1 MSYIMLTWLLA
12 PIWWPLS
19 LLRRMLN
26 PTPKRIVIFEIAG
39 IGDVV
44 CSAHLF
50 EQLRVRY
57 PSAEI
62 DLVIDPVAASLTA
75 ALPMINR
82 VIHFPYARQRGFMG
96 RLRLAQCCIGYD
108 TAICLIPSAA
118 QLVAFC
124 LAAVPRRFSVL
135 PAPLN
140 TSYRSLRPLL
150 SRVSIHQPGA
160 YFIKTQADL
169 CCSLGLIQAD
179 ATKKLAWNGGSKE
192 PTLQPNTI
200 GILVGSGRELKR
212 MSTEQ
217 ITSLIQGLLA
227 DPVGFRIVLIG
238 GAADQASA
246 QSVLQQ
252 IAVSDRMRIDDLTG
266 RYTLAELP
274 GMIKQLHLMIGVDS
288 GVMHMAD
295 ALGVPILCIAG
306 PVDLHEVYQPG
317 VQRVLLASNLACY
330 PCSRVFDTP
339 AECHLGHR
347 KCLQSLDMALV
358 VAKVCAQQKVS
369 HA

>member
-1 MSYIMLTWLLA
+1 MSYIMLAWLSA
-12 PIWWPLS
+12 PIWWPLA

-26 PTPKRIVIFEIAG
+26 PTPKRIIIFEIAG

-57 PSAEI
+57 PSAVI
-62 DLVIDPVAASLTA
+62 DLVIDPVAASLTP

-82 VIHFPYARQRGFMG
+82 VIHFPYARQRGLMG
-96 RLRLAQCCIGYD
+96 RLRLAQCCVGYD
-108 TAICLIPSAA
+108 SVICLIPSAA

-140 TSYRSLRPLL
+140 TSYRALRPLL
-150 SRVSIHQPGA
+150 SQVSIHRPGA
-160 YFIKTQADL
+160 YFIKTQADIFFF
-169 CCSLGLIQAD
+169 LGLTQAD
-179 ATKKLAWNGGSKE
+179 ATKKLAWQGVNTK
-192 PTLQPNTI
+192 PTFQPNTI
-200 GILVGSGRELKR
+200 GILVGSGRALKR
-212 MSTEQ
+212 MSTDQ
-217 ITSLIQGLLA
+217 ITDLVKGLLV
-227 DPVGFRIVLIG
+227 DPVGFRVVLIG
-238 GAADQASA
+238 GAADQAA
-246 QSVLQQ
+246 AKDVQLQLAEQYQS
-252 IAVSDRMRIDDLTG
+252 RIDDLTG
-266 RYTLAELP
+266 LYTLAELP

-306 PVDLHEVYQPG
+306 PVDLNEVYQPG
-317 VQRVLLASNLACY
+317 TQRALLASNLACY

-347 KCLQSLDMALV
+347 KCLRNLDMALV
-358 VAKVCAQQKVS
+358 LAKAHAQREVS